1 MADRQYRY
9 AQIIIDISHEKL
21 DRPFTYRIPAAL
33 ADQVEPGSRVR
44 IPFGHAVRTGYVVE
58 LTDSCDLPED
68 KIREIGEVL
77 LPGQG
82 YSREK
87 DSGFYIRLASWMK
100 ERYGATTITALK
112 TVLTSRKTGKPK
124 IRRQIRLLLDRDA
137 AEEKLA
143 FYHQKHQVAR

>member
-87 DSGFYIRLASWMK
+87 DSGFYQNQAADPPAAGPGCRRGKAGFLPSETSGGQGTSAA
-100 ERYGATTITALK
+100 GA
-112 TVLTSRKTGKPK
+112 
-124 IRRQIRLLLDRDA
+124 DRDA
-137 AEEKLA
+137 CPAL
-143 FYHQKHQVAR
+143 

>member
-21 DRPFTYRIPAAL
+21 DRPFTYRIPDGL

-44 IPFGHAVRTGYVVE
+44 VPFGHTVRTGYVIE
-58 LTDSCDLPED
+58 LTDHCDLPED

-87 DSGFYIRLASWMK
+87 DSGFYIRLAAWMK
-100 ERYGATTITALK
+100 DRYGATTITALK
-112 TVLTSRKTGKPK
+112 TVLTSRKTGSPK
-124 IRRQIRLLLDRDA
+124 VRRQIRLLLDRSA

-143 FYHQKHQVAR
+143 LIRENPAG